1 MIELIKEL
9 NEASEDYYNFGTSNL
24 TDKEFDEKLEQL
36 RKLEEETG
44 VIYSNSPTH
53 KVGAPV
59 LGSIEKVKIQGRP
72 MLSLAKVHSMEEIM
86 NWADG
91 WQIVGSI
98 KCDGLSCRLTYE
110 NGNLVLANTR
120 GDGEIG
126 GNITEHVKYFTN
138 IPLHI
143 NQRGKYV
150 IDGEAIIKLD
160 DFEIINKNSEF
171 KNPRNTAA
179 GTLNLLDMSIVKER
193 RLSFIAWDVIEG
205 GSFKFYTN
213 NLDEAS
219 KLGFEIVPWTI
230 KLDNDYII
238 NLAKEKNIPCDGVV
252 WKYDNLTVDTTRTD
266 KFFNNAVAWKP
277 IDQEYETNL
286 LGLEWSIGRTGQ
298 ITPIA
303 VFEPVEI
310 DGTEVER
317 CSMFNLSILRDKLGL
332 GVPFKGQKV
341 WVSKKNM
348 IIPYIERAEKSIILS
363 DNIEFMPPN
372 ECPICGTKLIIK
384 QDNDSKVLFCPNEQC
399 EGKFLNIVDHYAG
412 KSGLDIK
419 GLSKATLTKLMNW
432 GWLNSLTDLYKL
444 STHKQEWYTKNGFGV
459 KSVDN
464 ILNAIETSK
473 KTTLNKFIAA
483 LGIPLVGSKVA
494 KDLASHFGTWDKFM
508 EAVDNK
514 YEFYQL
520 PNFGIEMY
528 KAILNYNYAEARSIA
543 SEYLEFETAQAETA
557 DKLSGLTFVITGKVH
572 KVKNR
577 DELKTIIENN
587 GGKVTGSVSK
597 NTNYL
602 INNDVNS
609 TSAKNV
615 SATRLGIPI
624 LTEEEFFNLI

>member
-9 NEASEDYYNFGTSNL
+9 NKASEDYYNFGTSNL
-24 TDKEFDEKLEQL
+24 TDKEFDEKLERL

-44 VIYSNSPTH
+44 IIYSNSPTH
-53 KVGAPV
+53 KVGAPII
-59 LGSIEKVKIQGRP
+59 GSIKKVKIQGRP
-72 MLSLAKVHSMEEIM
+72 MLSLNKVHTIEEIT
-86 NWADG
+86 NWAKG
-91 WQIVGSI
+91 HPIIGTI
-98 KCDGLSCRLTYE
+98 KCDGLSCRLIYE
-110 NGNLVLANTR
+110 NGDLISANTR

-126 GNITEHVKYFTN
+126 GDITEHVKYFTN
-138 IPLHI
+138 VPLHI
-143 NQRGKYV
+143 NKQGKYI

-160 DFEIINKNSEF
+160 DFEIINKNNEF

-179 GTLNLLDMSIVKER
+179 GTLNLLDMSVVKQR
-193 RLSFIAWDVIEG
+193 RLSFIAWDIIEG
-205 GSFKFYTN
+205 GAYKFYSD
-213 NLDEAS
+213 NLIEANS
-219 KLGFEIVPWTI
+219 LGFETVFQTI
-230 KLDNDYII
+230 QIDND
-238 NLAKEKNIPCDGVV
+238 LVLFQAKKLNIPCDGVV
-252 WKYDNLTVDTTRTD
+252 WRYDNLTFDNTRTD

-277 IDQEYETNL
+277 VDQEYETNL

-317 CSMFNLSILRDKLGL
+317 CSMFNLSVLKDKL
-332 GVPFKGQKV
+332 GVPFKGQKI

-348 IIPYIERAEKSIILS
+348 IIPYIERAEKSVTLN
-363 DNIEFMPPN
+363 DNIEFMPLD
-372 ECPICGTKLIIK
+372 ECPICGEKLIIK

-412 KSGLDIK
+412 KNGLDIK
-419 GLSKATLTKLMNW
+419 GLSKATLIKLMNW

-444 STHKQEWYTKNGFGV
+444 NIHKHEWYTKSGFGI

-464 ILNAIETSK
+464 ILNAIEASK

-483 LGIPLVGSKVA
+483 LGIPLVGSKAA
-494 KDLASHFGTWDKFM
+494 KDLASHFDTWDKFM
-508 EAVDNK
+508 EAIDSK

-520 PNFGIEMY
+520 PNFGIEMH

-543 SEYLEFETAQAETA
+543 EEYLEFETAQAETA
-557 DKLSGLTFVITGKVH
+557 DKLSGLTFVITGKVYL
-572 KVKNR
+572 VKNR
-577 DELKTIIENN
+577 NELKTIIEDN
-587 GGKVTGSVSK
+587 GGKVTGSISK

-609 TSAKNV
+609 TSVKNV
-615 SATRLGIPI
+615 SAIKLGIPI
-624 LTEEEFFNLI
+624 LTEEEFFNLLH

>member
-1 MIELIKEL
+1 MIELVKEL
-9 NEASEDYYNFGTSNL
+9 NKASEDYYNFGTSNL

-36 RKLEEETG
+36 KKLEKEMG
-44 VIYSNSPTH
+44 LVYSNSPTH

-59 LGSIEKVKIQGRP
+59 LGSIKKVKIQGRP
-72 MLSLAKVHSMEEIM
+72 MLSLDKVHSIEEIID
-86 NWADG
+86 WAKG
-91 WQIVGSI
+91 HPIIGTI

-110 NGNLVLANTR
+110 DGNLVLANTR

-126 GNITEHVKYFTN
+126 GDITEHVKYFTN
-138 IPLHI
+138 VPLHI
-143 NQRGKYV
+143 NKKDRYV

-160 DFEIINKNSEF
+160 DFEIINKNGEF

-179 GTLNLLDMSIVKER
+179 GTLSLLDMSIVKQR
-193 RLSFIAWDVIEG
+193 RLSFIAWDIIEG
-205 GSFKFYTN
+205 GTYKFYSD
-213 NLDEAS
+213 NLIEANS
-219 KLGFEIVPWTI
+219 LGFETVFQTI
-230 KLDNDYII
+230 QMDND
-238 NLAKEKNIPCDGVV
+238 LVLFQAKKLNIPCDGVV

-277 IDQEYETNL
+277 ANETYDTKLLDIEYT
-286 LGLEWSIGRTGQ
+286 IGRTGKL
-298 ITPIA
+298 TPVA
-303 VFEPVEI
+303 VFEPVDILGSEC
-310 DGTEVER
+310 ER
-317 CSMFNLSILRDKLGL
+317 ASLHNLSIMEQIFGTLCPGKGTPIK
-332 GVPFKGQKV
+332 VFKADL
-341 WVSKKNM
+341 
-348 IIPYIERAEKSIILS
+348 IIPQVESAEESGNGLPIPILE
-363 DNIEFMPPN
+363 N
-372 ECPICGTKLIIK
+372 CPICGEKLIIK
-384 QDNDSKVLFCPNEQC
+384 QDNDSKILFCPNEQC

-444 STHKQEWYTKNGFGV
+444 NTHKQEWYTKSGFGI

-464 ILNAIETSK
+464 ILNAIEASK

-508 EAVDNK
+508 EAVDSK

-543 SEYLEFETAQAETA
+543 AEYLEFETAQAETA
-557 DKLSGLTFVITGKVH
+557 DKLSGLTFVITGKVY

>member
-9 NEASEDYYNFGTSNL
+9 NKASKDYYNFGTSNL

-36 RKLEEETG
+36 KKLEKEMG
-44 VIYSNSPTH
+44 LVYSNSPTQ
-53 KVGAPV
+53 KIGAPV
-59 LGSIEKVKIQGRP
+59 LGSIKKVKIQGRP
-72 MLSLAKVHSMEEIM
+72 MLSLNKVHSTKEIT
-86 NWADG
+86 NWAKG
-91 WQIVGSI
+91 QQIVGSI

-110 NGNLVLANTR
+110 KGILISANTR

-126 GNITEHVKYFTN
+126 GDITEHVKYFTN
-138 IPLHI
+138 VPLYI
-143 NQRGKYV
+143 NKQDKYV

-160 DFEIINKNSEF
+160 DFEIINKNNEF

-179 GTLNLLDMSIVKER
+179 GTLNLLDMSIVKQR

-205 GSFKFYTN
+205 GDYKTYSDN
-213 NLDEAS
+213 IVEAS
-219 KLGFEIVPWTI
+219 QLGFEPVFWTFET
-230 KLDNDYII
+230 DNDYI
-238 NLAKEKNIPCDGVV
+238 LLWAKKLNIPCDGVV
-252 WKYDNLTVDTTRTD
+252 WKYEDLTFDTTRTD

-277 IDQEYETNL
+277 ANETYDTKLLDIEYT
-286 LGLEWSIGRTGQ
+286 IGRTGKL
-298 ITPIA
+298 TPVA
-303 VFEPVEI
+303 VFEPVDILGSEC
-310 DGTEVER
+310 ER
-317 CSMFNLSILRDKLGL
+317 ASLHNLSIMEQIFGTLCPDKGTPIK
-332 GVPFKGQKV
+332 VFKADL
-341 WVSKKNM
+341 
-348 IIPYIERAEKSIILS
+348 IIPQVKTAEKSGDGLPIPILE
-363 DNIEFMPPN
+363 N
-372 ECPICGTKLIIK
+372 CPICGEKLIIK

-419 GLSKATLTKLMNW
+419 GLSKATLTKLMSW

-444 STHKQEWYTKNGFGV
+444 NTHKQEWYTKSGFGI

-464 ILNAIETSK
+464 ILSAIEASK

-508 EAVDNK
+508 KAVDSK

-520 PNFGIEMY
+520 PNFGIEMH
-528 KAILNYNYAEARSIA
+528 KAILNYNYAEARSIVA
-543 SEYLEFETAQAETA
+543 EYLEFETVQAETA
-557 DKLSGLTFVITGKVH
+557 DKLSGLTFVITGKVY

-577 DELKTIIENN
+577 DELKAIIENN

-615 SATRLGIPI
+615 AATRLGIPI

>member
-9 NEASEDYYNFGTSNL
+9 NQASEDYYNFGTSNL

-36 RKLEEETG
+36 KKLEKEMG
-44 VIYSNSPTH
+44 LVYSNSPTQ
-53 KVGAPV
+53 KIGAPV
-59 LGSIEKVKIQGRP
+59 LGSIKKVKIQGKP
-72 MLSLAKVHSMEEIM
+72 MLSLDKVHSMQEITD
-86 NWADG
+86 WAKG
-91 WQIVGSI
+91 QKIVGSI
-98 KCDGLSCRLTYE
+98 KCDGLSCRLTYK
-110 NGNLVLANTR
+110 NGVLISANTR
-120 GDGEIG
+120 GDGTIG
-126 GNITEHVKYFTN
+126 GDITEHVKYFTN
-138 IPLHI
+138 VPLHI
-143 NQRGKYV
+143 NKQDKYV

-160 DFEIINKNSEF
+160 NFEIINKNNEF

-179 GTLNLLDMSIVKER
+179 GTLNLLDMSIVKQR

-205 GSFKFYTN
+205 GDYKTYSDN
-213 NLDEAS
+213 IVEAS
-219 KLGFEIVPWTI
+219 QLGFEPVFWTFET
-230 KLDNDYII
+230 DNDYI
-238 NLAKEKNIPCDGVV
+238 LLWAKKLNIPCDGVV
-252 WKYDNLTVDTTRTD
+252 WKYEDLTFDTTRTD

-277 IDQEYETNL
+277 ANETYDTKLLDIEYT
-286 LGLEWSIGRTGQ
+286 IGRTGKL
-298 ITPIA
+298 TPVA
-303 VFEPVEI
+303 VFEPVDILGSEC
-310 DGTEVER
+310 ER
-317 CSMFNLSILRDKLGL
+317 ASLHNLSIMEQIFGTLCPNKGTPIK
-332 GVPFKGQKV
+332 VFKADL
-341 WVSKKNM
+341 
-348 IIPYIERAEKSIILS
+348 IIPQVETAEKSGNGLPIPILE
-363 DNIEFMPPN
+363 N
-372 ECPICGTKLIIK
+372 CPICGEKLIIK

-419 GLSKATLTKLMNW
+419 GLSKATLSKLINW

-444 STHKQEWYTKNGFGV
+444 NMHKQEWYTKSGFGI

-464 ILNAIETSK
+464 ILNAIEASK

-494 KDLASHFGTWDKFM
+494 KDLASHFGTWNKFM

-520 PNFGIEMY
+520 QNFGIEMY
-528 KAILNYNYAEARSIA
+528 KAILGYNYTEARSIA
-543 SEYLEFETAQAETA
+543 TEYLEFETTQTETA
-557 DKLSGLTFVITGKVH
+557 NKLSGLTFVITGKVH

-587 GGKVTGSVSK
+587 GGKVTGSISK
-597 NTNYL
+597 NTDYL
-602 INNDVNS
+602 INNDINS

>member
-1 MIELIKEL
+1 MIKLIKEL
-9 NEASEDYYNFGTSNL
+9 NKASEDYYNFGTSNL

-36 RKLEEETG
+36 KKLEKETG
-44 VIYSNSPTH
+44 IIYSNSPTQ

-59 LGSIEKVKIQGRP
+59 LGSIEKVKIKGRP
-72 MLSLAKVHSMEEIM
+72 MLSLAKVHSIEEITS
-86 NWADG
+86 WAKRQPIIG
-91 WQIVGSI
+91 TI

-110 NGNLVLANTR
+110 DGNLILANTR

-126 GNITEHVKYFTN
+126 GNITEHIKYFTN
-138 IPLHI
+138 VPLHI
-143 NQRGKYV
+143 NKFGRYV
-150 IDGEAIIKLD
+150 IDGEAIIKLN
-160 DFEIINKNSEF
+160 DFEIINKNNEF

-179 GTLNLLDMSIVKER
+179 GTLNLLDMSVVKQR
-193 RLSFIAWDVIEG
+193 RLSFIAWDIIEG
-205 GSFKFYTN
+205 GTYKLYSD
-213 NLDEAS
+213 NLIEANS
-219 KLGFEIVPWTI
+219 LGFETVFQTI
-230 KLDNDYII
+230 QIDNNLVLFQAKKL
-238 NLAKEKNIPCDGVV
+238 NIPCDGVV
-252 WKYDNLTVDTTRTD
+252 WRYDNLTFDTTRTD
-266 KFFNNAVAWKP
+266 KFFNNAIAWKP
-277 IDQEYETNL
+277 ENETYDTKLLDIEYT
-286 LGLEWSIGRTGQ
+286 IGRTGKL
-298 ITPIA
+298 TPVA
-303 VFEPVEI
+303 VFEPVDILGSEC
-310 DGTEVER
+310 ER
-317 CSMFNLSILRDKLGL
+317 ASLHNLSIMEQIFGTLSPDKGTPIR
-332 GVPFKGQKV
+332 VFKADL
-341 WVSKKNM
+341 
-348 IIPYIERAEKSIILS
+348 IIPQVKSAEGNGVGLPIPILE
-363 DNIEFMPPN
+363 N
-372 ECPICGTKLIIK
+372 CPICGTKLIIK

-399 EGKFLNIVDHYAG
+399 EGKFLNIIDHYAG

-444 STHKQEWYTKNGFGV
+444 NMHKQEWYTKNGFGI

-464 ILNAIETSK
+464 ILNAIEASK

-494 KDLASHFGTWDKFM
+494 KDLANHFSTWDKFM

-528 KAILNYNYAEARSIA
+528 KAILGYNYAEACSIA
-543 SEYLEFETAQAETA
+543 EEYLEFETAQTETA

-597 NTNYL
+597 NTDYL
-602 INNDVNS
+602 INNDINS
-609 TSAKNV
+609 TSAKNA

>member
-1 MIELIKEL
+1 
-9 NEASEDYYNFGTSNL
+9 
-24 TDKEFDEKLEQL
+24 
-36 RKLEEETG
+36 
-44 VIYSNSPTH
+44 
-53 KVGAPV
+53 
-59 LGSIEKVKIQGRP
+59 
-72 MLSLAKVHSMEEIM
+72 
-86 NWADG
+86 
-91 WQIVGSI
+91 
-98 KCDGLSCRLTYE
+98 
-110 NGNLVLANTR
+110 
-120 GDGEIG
+120 
-126 GNITEHVKYFTN
+126 
-138 IPLHI
+138 
-143 NQRGKYV
+143 
-150 IDGEAIIKLD
+150 
-160 DFEIINKNSEF
+160 
-171 KNPRNTAA
+171 
-179 GTLNLLDMSIVKER
+179 MSIVKQR

-205 GSFKFYTN
+205 GDYKTYSDN
-213 NLDEAS
+213 IVEAS
-219 KLGFEIVPWTI
+219 QLGFESVFWTFET
-230 KLDNDYII
+230 DNDCI
-238 NLAKEKNIPCDGVV
+238 LLWAKKLNIPCDGVV
-252 WKYDNLTVDTTRTD
+252 WKYEDLTFDTTRTD

-277 IDQEYETNL
+277 ANETYDTKLLNIEYT
-286 LGLEWSIGRTGQ
+286 IGRTGKL
-298 ITPIA
+298 TPVA
-303 VFEPVEI
+303 VFEPVDILGSEC
-310 DGTEVER
+310 ER
-317 CSMFNLSILRDKLGL
+317 ASLHNLSIMEQIFGTLCPDKGTPIK
-332 GVPFKGQKV
+332 VFKADL
-341 WVSKKNM
+341 
-348 IIPYIERAEKSIILS
+348 IIPQVESAEKSGNGLPIPILE
-363 DNIEFMPPN
+363 N
-372 ECPICGTKLIIK
+372 CPICGEKLIIK

-444 STHKQEWYTKNGFGV
+444 NMHKQEWYTKSGFGI

-464 ILNAIETSK
+464 ILNAIEISK

-494 KDLASHFGTWDKFM
+494 KDLANHFGTWDKFM
-508 EAVDNK
+508 EAVNNK

-528 KAILNYNYAEARSIA
+528 KAILGYNYAEARFIA
-543 SEYLEFETAQAETA
+543 SEYLEFETVQAETA

-597 NTNYL
+597 NTDYL

>member
-9 NEASEDYYNFGTSNL
+9 NKASEDYYNFGTSNL

-44 VIYSNSPTH
+44 IIYSNSPTH

-59 LGSIEKVKIQGRP
+59 LGSIKKVKIQDRP
-72 MLSLAKVHSMEEIM
+72 MLSLNKVHTTQEIA
-86 NWADG
+86 NWAKG
-91 WQIVGSI
+91 QKIVGSI
-98 KCDGLSCRLTYE
+98 KCDGLSCRLIYE
-110 NGNLVLANTR
+110 NGDLISANTR
-120 GDGEIG
+120 GNGEIG
-126 GNITEHVKYFTN
+126 GDITEHIKYFTN
-138 IPLHI
+138 VPLHI
-143 NQRGKYV
+143 NKQYRYV

-160 DFEIINKNSEF
+160 DFAIINKSNEF

-179 GTLNLLDMSIVKER
+179 GTLNLLDMSIVKQR
-193 RLSFIAWDVIEG
+193 RLSFMAWDVIEG
-205 GSFKFYTN
+205 GDYKTYSDN
-213 NLDEAS
+213 MVEAS
-219 KLGFEIVPWTI
+219 QLGFEPVFWTFET
-230 KLDNDYII
+230 DNDYILI
-238 NLAKEKNIPCDGVV
+238 WAKKLNIPCDGVV
-252 WKYDNLTVDTTRTD
+252 WKYEDLTFDTTRTD

-277 IDQEYETNL
+277 ENETYDTKLLDIEYT
-286 LGLEWSIGRTGQ
+286 IGRTGKL
-298 ITPIA
+298 TPVA

-310 DGTEVER
+310 LGSECER
-317 CSMFNLSILRDKLGL
+317 ASLHNLSIMEQIFGTLSPNKGTPIK
-332 GVPFKGQKV
+332 VFKADL
-341 WVSKKNM
+341 
-348 IIPYIERAEKSIILS
+348 IIPQVKSAEGNEVGLPIPILE
-363 DNIEFMPPN
+363 N
-372 ECPICGTKLIIK
+372 CPICGTKLIIK
-384 QDNDSKVLFCPNEQC
+384 QDNDSKVLYCPNEQC

-444 STHKQEWYTKNGFGV
+444 NTYKQEWYTKSGFGI

-464 ILNAIETSK
+464 ILNAIEASK

-494 KDLASHFGTWDKFM
+494 KDLAGYFSTWDKFM
-508 EAVDNK
+508 EAIDSK

-520 PNFGIEMY
+520 PNFGIEMH

-543 SEYLEFETAQAETA
+543 AEYLEFETAQAETA

-577 DELKTIIENN
+577 NELKTIIENN

>member
-9 NEASEDYYNFGTSNL
+9 NKASEDYYNFGTSNL

-36 RKLEEETG
+36 KKLEKEMG
-44 VIYSNSPTH
+44 LVYSNSPTH

-59 LGSIEKVKIQGRP
+59 LGSIKKVKIQGRP
-72 MLSLAKVHSMEEIM
+72 MLSLNKVHNTKEITD
-86 NWADG
+86 WAKG
-91 WQIVGSI
+91 QQIVGSI

-110 NGNLVLANTR
+110 NGILTSANTR

-126 GNITEHVKYFTN
+126 GDITEHVKYFTN
-138 IPLHI
+138 VPLHI
-143 NQRGKYV
+143 NKQDKYV

-160 DFEIINKNSEF
+160 DFEIINKNNEF

-179 GTLNLLDMSIVKER
+179 GTLNLLDMSIVKQR

-205 GSFKFYTN
+205 GNYKTYSDN
-213 NLDEAS
+213 IVEAS
-219 KLGFEIVPWTI
+219 QLGFEPVFWTFEI
-230 KLDNDYII
+230 DNDYI
-238 NLAKEKNIPCDGVV
+238 LFWAKKLNIPCDGVV
-252 WKYDNLTVDTTRTD
+252 WKYEDLTFDITRTD

-277 IDQEYETNL
+277 VDQEYETKL
-286 LGLEWSIGRTGQ
+286 LGLDWSIGRTGQ

-303 VFEPVEI
+303 IFEPVKIE
-310 DGTEVER
+310 GTEVER
-317 CSMFNLSILRDKLGL
+317 CSLFNLSILKDKL
-332 GVPFKGQKV
+332 GVPFKGQKI

-348 IIPYIERAEKSIILS
+348 IIPYIEKAEKVIALN
-363 DNIEFMPPN
+363 DNIEFMPLEN
-372 ECPICGTKLIIK
+372 CPICGEKLIIK
-384 QDNDSKVLFCPNEQC
+384 QDNNSRVLFCPNEQC

-419 GLSKATLTKLMNW
+419 GLSKATLTKLISW

-444 STHKQEWYTKNGFGV
+444 NTHKQDWYTKSGFGI

-464 ILNAIETSK
+464 ILNAIEASK

-494 KDLASHFGTWDKFM
+494 KDLANYFGTWDKFM

-528 KAILNYNYAEARSIA
+528 KAILNYNYTEARSIVV
-543 SEYLEFETAQAETA
+543 EYLEFENTQTETV
-557 DKLSGLTFVITGKVH
+557 DKFSGLTFVITGKVH

-597 NTNYL
+597 NTDYL

-624 LTEEEFFNLI
+624 LTEEEFFNLLH

>member
-9 NEASEDYYNFGTSNL
+9 NKASEDYYNFGTSNL

-44 VIYSNSPTH
+44 IIYSNSPTH
-53 KVGAPV
+53 KIGAPV
-59 LGSIEKVKIQGRP
+59 LGSIKKVKIQGRP
-72 MLSLAKVHSMEEIM
+72 MLSLDKVHSAQEITD
-86 NWADG
+86 WAKG
-91 WQIVGSI
+91 QQIVGSI

-110 NGNLVLANTR
+110 NGVLISANTR

-126 GNITEHVKYFTN
+126 GDITEHVKYFTN
-138 IPLHI
+138 VPLHI
-143 NQRGKYV
+143 NKQDKYV

-160 DFEIINKNSEF
+160 DFEIINKNNEF

-179 GTLNLLDMSIVKER
+179 GALNLLDMSIVKQR

-205 GSFKFYTN
+205 GDYKTYSDN
-213 NLDEAS
+213 IVEAS
-219 KLGFEIVPWTI
+219 QLGFESVFWTFET
-230 KLDNDYII
+230 DNDYI
-238 NLAKEKNIPCDGVV
+238 LLWAKKLNIPCDGVV
-252 WKYDNLTVDTTRTD
+252 WKYEDLTFDITRTD

-277 IDQEYETNL
+277 ANETYDTKLLDIEYT
-286 LGLEWSIGRTGQ
+286 IGRTGKL
-298 ITPIA
+298 TPVAI
-303 VFEPVEI
+303 FEPVDILGSEC
-310 DGTEVER
+310 ER
-317 CSMFNLSILRDKLGL
+317 ASLHNLSIMEQIFGTLCPERETLIK
-332 GVPFKGQKV
+332 VFKADL
-341 WVSKKNM
+341 M
-348 IIPYIERAEKSIILS
+348 IPQVETAEKSGNGLPIPILE
-363 DNIEFMPPN
+363 N
-372 ECPICGTKLIIK
+372 CPICGEKLIIK
-384 QDNDSKVLFCPNEQC
+384 QDNESKILFCPNEQC

-419 GLSKATLTKLMNW
+419 GLSKATLIKLMNW
-432 GWLNSLTDLYKL
+432 GWLNSLIDLYKL
-444 STHKQEWYTKNGFGV
+444 NIYKQEWYAKSGFGI

-464 ILNAIETSK
+464 ILNAIEASK

-483 LGIPLVGSKVA
+483 LGIPLIGSKAA
-494 KDLASHFGTWDKFM
+494 KDLAGHFGTWDKFM
-508 EAVDNK
+508 EAIDNK

-520 PNFGIEMY
+520 PNFGIEMH
-528 KAILNYNYAEARSIA
+528 KAILNYNYAEARSITA
-543 SEYLEFETAQAETA
+543 EYLEFETAQAETA

-577 DELKTIIENN
+577 DELKSIIENN

-597 NTNYL
+597 NTDYL
-602 INNDVNS
+602 INNDVDS